1 MSGQR
6 FTLGKNVVYSTRPIV
21 CRKGLSVAVT
31 MVSLALS
38 LLMITVATSDAAED
52 AKGIYLPGFLA
63 SMSGVMPPPGTYV
76 TSYKYFYSG
85 SASGAAADS
94 VALNQ
99 LGNIT
104 LEADMSLDAKL
115 FAEIPVVLWVA
126 PRKIL
131 GGNFGLG
138 GYVPIGWQDISIDV
152 DALAT
157 LTTRNGRTFQRGSRF
172 SLGEESIEIG
182 DPALMPML
190 GWHSGNWHWNMTG
203 LLNIPVGQYDK
214 NDIANMGV
222 NRWAFDATGAATWM
236 DPQRGHEVSVAAGFT
251 FNGENPDTKYRTGTE
266 FHAEFA
272 IMQHVSE
279 AFAFGIAG
287 YHYQQVTGDSG
298 AGATLGAFKGRVT
311 ALGPNVVYNLKLGAT
326 PVATQLRWYHE
337 FNVKNRVQ
345 GDAVLFSASIA
356 LGGKQ

>member
-1 MSGQR
+1 MPAW
-6 FTLGKNVVYSTRPIV
+6 RPGHAPNRSCPIPPNKLLQHFLQIPPDTIPV
-21 CRKGLSVAVT
+21 RHQTGELL
-31 MVSLALS
+31 LAHIAEASEHLPVH
-38 LLMITVATSDAAED
+38 LLLVLEDTHRPESHPPALELEEADSRVPHPVITWQ
-52 AKGIYLPGFLA
+52 GIYDKRPVRPVHTA
-63 SMSGVMPPPGTYV
+63 V
-76 TSYKYFYSG
+76 
-85 SASGAAADS
+85 
-94 VALNQ
+94 NRI
-99 LGNIT
+99 LG
-104 LEADMSLDAKL
+104 LR
-115 FAEIPVVLWVA
+115 VVLWVA

-131 GGNFGLG
+131 GGNCGLG
-138 GYVPIGWQDISIDV
+138 GYVPIGWQEISIDV
-152 DALAT
+152 DAVTT
-157 LTTRNGRTFQRGSRF
+157 LTTRNGRTFQRGASF
-172 SLGEESIEIG
+172 SLGEESTEIG

-222 NRWAFDATGAATWM
+222 NRWAFDATGATTWM

-326 PVATQLRWYHE
+326 PIATQLRWYHE

-345 GDAVLFSASIA
+345 GDAVLFSVSIA

>member
-6 FTLGKNVVYSTRPIV
+6 FTVGKNVGYSAGPIV

-31 MVSLALS
+31 IGILALS

-63 SMSGVMPPPGTYV
+63 SMAGAMPPPGTYF

-85 SASGAAADS
+85 DASGAAANS

-104 LEADMSLDAKL
+104 TEADMNLDAKL
-115 FAEIPVVLWVA
+115 LAEIPVVLWVA

-131 GGNFGLG
+131 NGNFGFG
-138 GYVPIGWQDISIDV
+138 GYVPIGWQDISVDV
-152 DALAT
+152 DTFAT
-157 LTTRNGRTFQRGSRF
+157 LTTRNGRTFQRGGSF
-172 SLGEESIEIG
+172 SLGEESTEIG
-182 DPALMPML
+182 DPALITML

-251 FNGENPDTKYRTGTE
+251 FNGENPDTNYRTGTE

-279 AFAFGIAG
+279 AFAFGLAG

-311 ALGPNVVYNLKLGAT
+311 ALGPNVVYNLRLGAT
-326 PVATQLRWYHE
+326 SVATQLRWYHE
-337 FNVKNRVQ
+337 FNVKNRVE
-345 GDAVLFSASIA
+345 GDAVLFSATIA